1 MTITALNSPSKTRV
15 YEYLY
20 ILNKGFEVSLLSLEH
35 LEQLGI
41 FEADELRDLKIAV
54 EHARAQANEE
64 ITDALQQY
72 ESEQAV
78 QLDQME
84 REREKRFKDPDDV
97 FFAVEDRKK
106 EIRQQIKELQKG
118 LSREKGRPKRTRKR
132 K

>member
-41 FEADELRDLKIAV
+41 FEADELRNLKIAV
-54 EHARAQANEE
+54 EHTRAQANEE

-72 ESEQAV
+72 ESEQAL

-97 FFAVEDRKK
+97 FFAAEDRKK
-106 EIRQQIKELQKG
+106 EIRHQIKELQKG
-118 LSREKGRPKRTRKR
+118 LSREKRIPKRTRKR